1 MRVRHRAFA
10 LIIVL
15 LAVAMVFALGLQ
27 SATASRAALLESRMI
42 TERVRGERTA
52 RAAAA
57 LVLRGL
63 TTPPD
68 GTRREAE
75 IGLGPGGTAT
85 PDGLGLASSA
95 TQDEKPQTPDLP
107 EILKEILGV
116 KSDDIKKGAD
126 AATRAALAGID
137 GGGLTGRT
145 PPAGLDMLKRF
156 GLPAKPVELTVD
168 ATRYRVT
175 LSDAMGGL
183 NINRADEDRLVRY
196 LKLKSIDDRTA
207 RALAQQIIDWRD
219 PDDFKHELG
228 AESAEYRRRGVV
240 PRNAD
245 FFALEELLYL
255 PDMTREIF
263 DRIKGDLCV
272 TGDARAH
279 LASASPEVLRSIE
292 GMTGDSVS
300 QLVRLRESG
309 GLTRETAAASL
320 RAAWDRAKADV
331 RFEPSPVVRFSV
343 QPLYRELEKG
353 ERQPVPDA
361 RRFEG
366 LAVIG
371 DDGLKELGIRAP

>member
-85 PDGLGLASSA
+85 PDGPGLASAA

-145 PPAGLDMLKRF
+145 PPAGLDMLKKF

-228 AESAEYRRRGVV
+228 AESTEYRRRGVV

-272 TGDARAH
+272 TGDAKAH

-300 QLVRLRESG
+300 QIVRLRESG
-309 GLTRETAAASL
+309 ALTQESAAASL
-320 RAAWDRAKADV
+320 RAAWDRARADV
-331 RFEPSPVVRFSV
+331 RFEPSPVVRFIV

-366 LAVIG
+366 LAVIA